1 MCNKVAPFI
10 SGRMLCRC
18 IVLLGTSGN
27 RGELCSF
34 LAIASGFLR
43 LLRLVLING
52 LLVRGF
58 VILRNRGRNRGLLGS
73 FLGPIALGFLRLFSA
88 GVGARLGVLLGSFVW
103 GRGGMRCTPHFRK
116 VMALRSGGLLVAN
129 GVLQLGLLESILRS
143 RSGQLIM

>member
-1 MCNKVAPFI
+1 MQQGCALHQWPDALQVHRSAWDQREQGRALQFPGHCLGI
-10 SGRMLCRC
+10 SLDSCDLSSSTGFSFGALSFS
-18 IVLLGTSGN
+18 GTG
-27 RGELCSF
+27 GGTGDC
-34 LAIASGFLR
+34 LAASWDPL
-43 LLRLVLING
+43 
-52 LLVRGF
+52 
-58 VILRNRGRNRGLLGS
+58 
-73 FLGPIALGFLRLFSA
+73 PWGFLRLFSA